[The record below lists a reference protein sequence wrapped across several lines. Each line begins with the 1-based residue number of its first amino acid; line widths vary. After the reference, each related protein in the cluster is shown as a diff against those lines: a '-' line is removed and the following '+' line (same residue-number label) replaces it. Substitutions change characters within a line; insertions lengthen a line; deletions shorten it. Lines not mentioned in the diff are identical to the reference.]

1 MALLITPHIRRL
13 IDLAL
18 DEDRLGFDVASGVL
32 FANALDSRA
41 NFLAKQDLCLS
52 GSDMARASFERID
65 PKVQVTFTAKEGDLI
80 LKGEHFGYVTGPA
93 TSILLGERTA
103 LNFMQRMSGIATK
116 THHYVEALA
125 NPKIRLTDTRK
136 TLPGYRELDKY
147 AVRCGGGY
155 NHRVDLGAGVMIKDN
170 HIVAAGSIT
179 HAVEL
184 VRAHAPHT
192 VRVEVEVSATVD
204 AIEAI
209 EAGAD
214 IIMLDNM
221 STPAMQ
227 ETIAHIRRHPEA
239 KRVLIEAS
247 GNVTIERLPELGAID
262 LDVVSTGA
270 ITHSVMAADI
280 SLKFAKGDRLV

>member
-1 MALLITPHIRRL
+1 MALLLTPHIRRL

-32 FANALDSRA
+32 FADETDSRA

-52 GSDMARASFERID
+52 GLDVARAVFERID
-65 PKVQVTFTAKEGDLI
+65 PSVKVTFTATEGDI
-80 LKGEHFGYVTGPA
+80 IPDREHFGYVTGPA

-116 THHYVEALA
+116 THRYVEALA

-147 AVRCGGGY
+147 AVRCGGGH

-179 HAVEL
+179 RAVEL
-184 VRAHAPHT
+184 VRAQAPHT
-192 VRVEVEVSATVD
+192 VRVEVEVSSTAG

-221 STPAMQ
+221 STPAME
-227 ETIAHIRRHPEA
+227 ETIGHIRSHPDA
-239 KRVLIEAS
+239 RRVLIEAS
-247 GNVTIERLPELGAID
+247 GNVTIERLPELGGVD

-280 SLKFAKGDRLV
+280 SLKFAKGERVA